1 MYVYGLGVIERHGTG
16 DTNDAFVC
24 DHRGDMQRLAAK
36 MNELTAENA
45 KLREQLA
52 EANKRNSH
60 LERFLSGVE
69 AYHRLGQ
76 CNQCGAATF
85 DGLICGVC
93 RHDDSDD

>member
-1 MYVYGLGVIERHGTG
+1 MHDKPTVTTHQVVL
-16 DTNDAFVC
+16 DT
-24 DHRGDMQRLAAK
+24 LAD
-36 MNELTAENA
+36 EVRTLTAENA